1 MIVSVPLF
9 APVATTLSSPSFFSV
24 TVNVYLSSAVIP
36 RPSIVLLPANV
47 TFPVASYLFINSIP
61 LALSLKVA
69 FNSFL
74 DVSGFVITLT
84 STVTIYSVEEAVI
97 PEINVC
103 FSTIL

>member
-47 TFPVASYLFINSIP
+47 TFPVASYLFTYSNAF
-61 LALSLKVA
+61 ALSLA
-69 FNSFL
+69 FTLNVPSPT
-74 DVSGFVITLT
+74 SLT
-84 STVTIYSVEEAVI
+84 STVTSYVVLFSWI
-97 PEINVC
+97 PPI
-103 FSTIL
+103 